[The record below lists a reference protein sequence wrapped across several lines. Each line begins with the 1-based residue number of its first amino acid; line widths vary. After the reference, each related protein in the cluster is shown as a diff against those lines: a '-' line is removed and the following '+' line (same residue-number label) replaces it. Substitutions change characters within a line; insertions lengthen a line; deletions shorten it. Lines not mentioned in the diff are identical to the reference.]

1 MIVTLHLPRVTFR
14 AWKATKANVD
24 RQQNLLSLSLSSDM
38 KNLIISRSQLSF
50 IAIVVVKLNRVRI
63 FWIMNL
69 TNNKTARK
77 KLFSKRFFS
86 IVKFF
91 LSRYFYYIFKIWY
104 NLKVFSRDRFLR
116 RRWRKYNFI
125 RRFVIDEVNE
135 MCFQNRIARIAT
147 YREYYLGNCIT
158 MFEDLAKSV
167 SLEKFSASQWLYPI
181 NSCREIHAI
190 SIWKTKLN
198 EMELLLLETLLLIT
212 WD

>member
-69 TNNKTARK
+69 TNNKTPRK
-77 KLFSKRFFS
+77 KLFSMVEKIF
-86 IVKFF
+86 KFF